1 MDVSGGTHIKQL
13 TVISGKGGTGKT
25 TLVAAFASLAKNAV
39 LADCDV
45 DAADLHLILKPE
57 ILERQDFTGL
67 RQAEIDGQ
75 KCTGCGKCREHCHFG
90 AIGEDF
96 LVIQDRCEGCGVC
109 RLVCPAGAV
118 RLEERK
124 AGEAYLSRMRFGP
137 MSHAE
142 LEPGGEASGKLVSLV
157 IANARKLAEKEGRG
171 LIIIDGPPG
180 TGCPVIASIGGSDL
194 ALVITEPSLSGIHDM
209 ERVLAVCE
217 HFRVPAAVCINKH
230 DINDTNTC
238 AIEIWCKSKGLDV
251 VGKIPYAEV
260 TTRAMIA
267 GKTVIEFDEGG
278 IGRDVAALWSKVLG
292 HLGS

>member
-1 MDVSGGTHIKQL
+1 MSGGRRARQL

-25 TLVAAFASLAKNAV
+25 TLVAAFASLAQNAV

-67 RQAEIDGQ
+67 RQAEMDRQ
-75 KCTGCGKCREHCHFG
+75 KCTGCGKCREHCRFG
-90 AIGEDF
+90 AVSEDF
-96 LVIQDRCEGCGVC
+96 QVILDRCEGCGVC

-124 AGEAYLSRMRFGP
+124 AGVAFLSSTRFGP

-157 IANARKLAEKEGRG
+157 VANARRIAEKEGRN
-171 LIIIDGPPG
+171 LVIIDGPPG

-230 DINDTNTC
+230 DINDTNTR
-238 AIEIWCKSKGLDV
+238 AVEIWCKSKGLEV
-251 VGKIPYAEV
+251 VGKIPYNDV

-267 GKTVIEFDEGG
+267 GKTVIELDEGG
-278 IGRDVAALWSKVLG
+278 IQRDVRALWSKVLCR
-292 HLGS
+292 LRS